1 MRQVRGVEKQ
11 YSQALNSW
19 MGHHKEEI
27 ITVTRDSPQ
36 VVRAP
41 HQALLPDIMP
51 WEQELPDC
59 LALNPILLTSGRPSR
74 LWEIE
79 TALKWSISSEINPE
93 YSLEGL
99 MLKLKLQYFWPS
111 DANK

>member
-36 VVRAP
+36 EVVRAP
-41 HQALLPDIMP
+41 H
-51 WEQELPDC
+51 
-59 LALNPILLTSGRPSR
+59 
-74 LWEIE
+74 
-79 TALKWSISSEINPE
+79 
-93 YSLEGL
+93 
-99 MLKLKLQYFWPS
+99 
-111 DANK
+111 